1 MIPDKLVEDYQ
12 VEFPYGDPDEE
23 FALRYAKAAWSAF
36 SRGSSGVDY
45 SFLKGWN
52 TWRLY
57 GAGKQP
63 SFIYETWAKNT
74 KAISTKINESPN
86 QYNIDSKKIN
96 NYLRKAWKNVDFT
109 VISFIP
115 KIKSI
120 IKGAL
125 ENADYNVKVYAI
137 DSFSRDSEE
146 EQKWKFYVENV
157 EREFLDGVRELIG
170 LQAPDMPVKIDSIKE
185 LQLLSDAEGFK
196 VNWAIALEK
205 ICRFSFEMS
214 GYKEQRDMLIDDL
227 LDGGMA
233 VVKDDV
239 VNGFIQHKYV
249 DPEMFIIQFSNRSDY
264 ADAQYAGH
272 LEYVP
277 LSEIASKVGHDA
289 AKNIVSF
296 YNENQVI
303 PESEWGRPGVMT
315 GSNGLNDYIGKV
327 LVLNLSFIANEYDYY
342 REINYWGRTK
352 IKRVDKNYKKK
363 GDSKIV
369 KYPRPMLF
377 EVKWVVGTDCVYEF
391 GPVFNQPKDRNNNVR
406 LNYHVYA
413 LPVTSL
419 VQQLIPLEDEY
430 MKGWLLYQAG
440 VNGGFKSGIALN
452 TAMLKNVTL
461 DGQAADPIELIAFYK
476 EERVMPYGQSHTG
489 EYRGGAVSPV
499 VPIQG
504 ISEMVINEAVNRKRY
519 VSEMVY
525 DIVGIDVLR
534 QPIVNGQNVGMD
546 EIRLESVQLVVKPI
560 VHALLNIKDSLAKNM
575 ALRVQNLVAYDEEFA
590 KRYSGILNNS
600 EVEMLKLAEKSDV
613 IYSVVLKAKPTRD
626 DVMSMM
632 QSVQASYS
640 QGLLDPHDYMYI
652 MEQILNDV
660 ELGKIRQFVAYKI
673 EKRRQEM
680 QQQQMAAIDRQNQG
694 LAMVNQSSMEQQM
707 ALLDKK
713 IQGKIEEVTA
723 KYQGELV
730 KEREITNRELEKV
743 IRKIMA
749 NG

>member
-1 MIPDKLVEDYQ
+1 MVPEKLVEDYGI
-12 VEFPYGDPDEE
+12 EFPDGEPDESY
-23 FALRYAKAAWSAF
+23 ALRYAQAAWSSFA
-36 SRGSSGVDY
+36 RGTSGIDY
-45 SFLKGWN
+45 SYQRGW
-52 TWRLY
+52 TMWRLY

-63 SFIYETWAKNT
+63 SSLYEAWAKNT
-74 KAISTKINESPN
+74 KAISADMNTGAS
-86 QYNIDSKKIN
+86 QYNIEGKKLN
-96 NYLRKAWKNVDFT
+96 NYLRKAWKNVDFSP
-109 VISFIP
+109 ISFIP
-115 KIKSI
+115 KLKSI
-120 IKGAL
+120 IKGSL
-125 ENADYNVKVYAI
+125 ENADYNVKVYAV
-137 DSFSRDSEE
+137 DSFSRNSEE
-146 EQKWKFYVENV
+146 EQKWKLYVESV
-157 EREFLDGVRELIG
+157 EQEFLTGVRNMLG
-170 LQAPDMPVKIDSIKE
+170 LQSPDLPVKVDSIKE

-205 ICRFSFEMS
+205 ICRFSFELS
-214 GYKEQRDMLIDDL
+214 NYKEYRDMLIDDL

-233 VVKDDV
+233 VMKDEV
-239 VNGFIQHKYV
+239 VNGFVQGKYV
-249 DPEMFIIQFSNRSDY
+249 DPETFIVQYSNRSDY

-277 LSEIASKVGHDA
+277 LSEIAEKVGIA
-289 AKNIVSF
+289 RAKSIANF
-296 YNENQVI
+296 YSENTVI
-303 PESEWGRPGVMT
+303 PESEWGRPGVVT
-315 GSNGLNDYIGKV
+315 GNDGLNSCIGKV

-352 IKRVDKNYKKK
+352 IKRVPKSYKNR
-363 GDSKIV
+363 GEGTIV
-369 KYPRPMLF
+369 RFPRPMLF
-377 EVKWVVGTDCVYEF
+377 EVKWVVGTDCVYDF
-391 GPVFNQPKDRNNNVR
+391 GPVYNQPKDRSGNVR
-406 LNYHVYA
+406 LNYHIYA
-413 LPVTSL
+413 LPVSSL

-440 VNGGFKSGIALN
+440 VNGGFKSGVALN

-461 DGQAADPIELIAFYK
+461 NGQAADPISLIEFYK
-476 EERVMPYGQSHTG
+476 EERVMPYGQSTTG
-489 EYRGGAVSPV
+489 EYKGGAVSPV

-504 ISEMVINEAVNRKRY
+504 ISEMVINEAINRKRY
-519 VSEMVY
+519 VGEMVY
-525 DIVGIDVLR
+525 DITGINVMQ
-534 QPIVNGQNVGMD
+534 QPVVNGQNAGMD

-560 VHALLNIKDSLAKNM
+560 VHALLNIKDSLAKNTV
-575 ALRVQNLVAYDEEFA
+575 LRVQNLIAYDDDFA
-590 KRYSGILNNS
+590 KRYSGILSNS
-600 EVEMLKLAEKSDV
+600 EIELLKLAEKSNA

-626 DVMSMM
+626 DVMSIM

-660 ELGKIRQFVAYKI
+660 ELGKIRQFVSYKI

-680 QQQQMAAIDRQNQG
+680 QQQQMEAIDRQNQG
-694 LAMVNQSSMEQQM
+694 LAMVNQSNLEQQM

-713 IQGKIEEVTA
+713 IQGKIEEVSA